1 MKLRQKIPVNK
12 LNCPDPVK
20 LSQENAKLKIRIK
33 QIERE
38 KNTSNTALFH
48 YITEI
53 RGQLMADQF
62 VIGVKKWVIQ
72 NQFVDKVYTICDIIQ
87 THITVTHHR
96 ATHPT

>member
-1 MKLRQKIPVNK
+1 MK
-12 LNCPDPVK
+12 
-20 LSQENAKLKIRIK
+20 
-33 QIERE
+33 

-62 VIGVKKWVIQ
+62 AIGAKKWVIQ